1 MATSLLPSPRK
12 PPTSSTAP
20 TTRPVTS
27 TRRLLMVPT
36 FCLSG
41 PCRAAEI
48 LCDEEGVPRLLRDVE
63 GTRRR
68 PTWALAQ
75 SAGRRRGGALL
86 GWKPERARLR
96 ERRPDH
102 GHNTQPKEHNEPSG
116 SWHGGPSMAMPRW
129 FSHAKRQDL
138 ALS

>member
-20 TTRPVTS
+20 DPSSHVHEEIVDRADF
-27 TRRLLMVPT
+27 LLIRAID
-36 FCLSG
+36 
-41 PCRAAEI
+41 RAAEI